1 MKNFH
6 LLLAISLTAGT
17 FLGSRYTVQ
26 NNFIIILISFIFAL
40 SIICTIFLKKSI
52 AEGIFYDSNSGRR
65 KNFRSSKI
73 IKSHK
78 GNSNIGEI
86 ISLRSQPIPVVGVCI
101 LALIFLI
108 VGYLN
113 FCIYS
118 IKEDKNIFCLISP
131 DNNNYDIED
140 ITLEG
145 RVSSYPKFKYGNLY
159 FSLEAANV
167 YVYDRNQ
174 GVMKKFRTGDVVDV
188 RLNKSSLY
196 SLKRDDFIRITGS
209 LEKRKSDNNIDTN
222 PYDFKNKDYS
232 EIIYFLADEEVNK
245 IVSCGFKYH
254 IFSLRQKVVN
264 CLENIYYRN
273 LCYENACIAE
283 AVILGKRNNVPGYL
297 LDNFKESGVF
307 HVLAISGLHISIFMY
322 FFVFLMKKIN
332 FSRAFI
338 GFIILFLILYN
349 LIVGQRASMLRAT
362 IMIVFVIFA
371 NELRREYS
379 SQIILYNT
387 YIIMVLFNP
396 AFLFDIGF
404 WLSFCSIAAI
414 VFINPILLGFFKEI
428 IPNFKWKSNYILR
441 ILMITFS
448 INIAISPI
456 LAYFFGEVSQVS
468 LFSNIVIIPVF
479 YLALLILIMSSVLG
493 LIWPPIGGFFI
504 KPSSIILGCI
514 LKMVEFFSNLSFSI
528 LRLEYFPLKY
538 VLIYYLVLIIFLAAI
553 VKYTDY
559 RHNIK

>member
-17 FLGSRYTVQ
+17 FLGSRYTAQ
-26 NNFIIILISFIFAL
+26 NNFIIILISFIFIL
-40 SIICTIFLKKSI
+40 SITCTIFLKKSI
-52 AEGIFYDSNSGRR
+52 AEDIYYDSNSGRR
-65 KNFRSSKI
+65 KNF
-73 IKSHK
+73 KSLKVIQSNK
-78 GNSNIGEI
+78 GNSNIEEI
-86 ISLRSQPIPVVGVCI
+86 INLRSQPIPVVSVCI

-118 IKEDKNIFCLISP
+118 IKEDKNIFYLIFLDS
-131 DNNNYDIED
+131 NYNIED

-159 FSLEAANV
+159 FSIEAANV

-188 RLNKSSLY
+188 RLEKSSLC

-209 LEKRKSDNNIDTN
+209 LEKRKFDNNIDIN
-222 PYDFKNKDYS
+222 SHEFKNKDYS

-245 IVSCGFKYH
+245 VVSYGFKYH
-254 IFSLRQKVVN
+254 IFSLRQRVVN

-283 AVILGKRNNVPGYL
+283 AVILGNRNNVPGYL
-297 LDNFKESGVF
+297 LDNFKKSGVF

-322 FFVFLMKKIN
+322 FFVFLIKKIN
-332 FSRAFI
+332 FPNAFI

-371 NELRREYS
+371 NELKREYS
-379 SQIILYNT
+379 SRIILYNT
-387 YIIMVLFNP
+387 YIIMMLFNP

-414 VFINPILLGFFKEI
+414 VFISPILLGFFKEI
-428 IPNFKWKSNYILR
+428 TPNFKWKSNYILR
-441 ILMITFS
+441 TVIITFS
-448 INIAISPI
+448 INTALFPI
-456 LAYFFGEVSQVS
+456 LAYFFGEVSLVS
-468 LFSNIVIIPVF
+468 LFSNIIIIPVF
-479 YLALLILIMSSVLG
+479 YLALLILIFSSALG

-514 LKMVEFFSNLSFSI
+514 LRVVEFFSKLSFSI

-538 VLIYYLVLIIFLAAI
+538 VLIYYLILIIFLAAT

-559 RHNIK
+559 RHNKK

>member
-1 MKNFH
+1 M
-6 LLLAISLTAGT
+6 TAGT

-52 AEGIFYDSNSGRR
+52 AEDIYYDSNSNRR

-73 IKSHK
+73 IQSHK
-78 GNSNIGEI
+78 GNSNIREI
-86 ISLRSQPIPVVGVCI
+86 INLRSQPIPMVGVCI

-118 IKEDKNIFCLISP
+118 IKEDKNIFYLISL
-131 DNNNYDIED
+131 DNNLSIED

-174 GVMKKFRTGDVVDV
+174 GVMKNFRTGDAVDV
-188 RLNKSSLY
+188 RLRKNSLC
-196 SLKRDDFIRITGS
+196 SLKRDDFIRIIGS
-209 LEKRKSDNNIDTN
+209 LEKRKSDNNIDIN
-222 PYDFKNKDYS
+222 SYDFKNKDYS

-283 AVILGKRNNVPGYL
+283 AVILGNRNNVPGYL
-297 LDNFKESGVF
+297 LDNFKKSGVF

-332 FSRAFI
+332 FSHVFI

-371 NELRREYS
+371 NELKREYS

-387 YIIMVLFNP
+387 YIIMMLFNP
-396 AFLFDIGF
+396 AFLIDIGF

-414 VFINPILLGFFKEI
+414 VFINPILLQFFKEI

-448 INIAISPI
+448 INIAIFPM

-479 YLALLILIMSSVLG
+479 YLALLILVMSSILG

-504 KPSSIILGCI
+504 KPSSIILSCI
-514 LKMVEFFSNLSFSI
+514 LKMVEFFGKLSFSI

-538 VLIYYLVLIIFLAAI
+538 VLIYYLVLIIFLAVI

>member
-52 AEGIFYDSNSGRR
+52 AEDIYYDSNSNRR

-73 IKSHK
+73 IQSHK
-78 GNSNIGEI
+78 GNSNIREI
-86 ISLRSQPIPVVGVCI
+86 INLRSQPIPVVGVCI

-118 IKEDKNIFCLISP
+118 IKEDKNIFYLISL
-131 DNNNYDIED
+131 DNNLSIED

-174 GVMKKFRTGDVVDV
+174 GVMKNFRTGDAVDV
-188 RLNKSSLY
+188 RLRKNSLC
-196 SLKRDDFIRITGS
+196 SLKRDDFIRIIGS
-209 LEKRKSDNNIDTN
+209 LEKRKSDNNIDIN
-222 PYDFKNKDYS
+222 SYDFKNKDYS

-283 AVILGKRNNVPGYL
+283 AVILGNRNNVPGYL
-297 LDNFKESGVF
+297 LDNFKKSGVF

-332 FSRAFI
+332 FSHVFI

-371 NELRREYS
+371 NELKREYS

-387 YIIMVLFNP
+387 YIIMMLFNP
-396 AFLFDIGF
+396 AFLIDIGF

-414 VFINPILLGFFKEI
+414 VFINPILLQFFKEI

-448 INIAISPI
+448 INIAIFPM

-479 YLALLILIMSSVLG
+479 YLALLILVMSSALG

-504 KPSSIILGCI
+504 KPSSIILSCI
-514 LKMVEFFSNLSFSI
+514 LKMVEFFGKLSFSI

-538 VLIYYLVLIIFLAAI
+538 VLIYYLVLIIFLAVI

>member
-1 MKNFH
+1 
-6 LLLAISLTAGT
+6 
-17 FLGSRYTVQ
+17 
-26 NNFIIILISFIFAL
+26 
-40 SIICTIFLKKSI
+40 
-52 AEGIFYDSNSGRR
+52 
-65 KNFRSSKI
+65 
-73 IKSHK
+73 
-78 GNSNIGEI
+78 
-86 ISLRSQPIPVVGVCI
+86 VVSVCI

-118 IKEDKNIFCLISP
+118 IKEDKNIFYLIFL
-131 DNNNYDIED
+131 DNNYDIED

-159 FSLEAANV
+159 FSLKAANV

-174 GVMKKFRTGDVVDV
+174 GVMKNFRTGDVVDV
-188 RLNKSSLY
+188 RLKKSSLY
-196 SLKRDDFIRITGS
+196 SLKRDDFIRIMGS
-209 LEKRKSDNNIDTN
+209 LEKRKSNNNIN
-222 PYDFKNKDYS
+222 SYDFKNKDYS
-232 EIIYFLADEEVNK
+232 EIIYFLADEGVNK
-245 IVSCGFKYH
+245 VVSYGFKYH
-254 IFSLRQKVVN
+254 IFSLRQRVVN

-283 AVILGKRNNVPGYL
+283 AVILGNRNNIPGYL
-297 LDNFKESGVF
+297 LDNFKKSGVF

-322 FFVFLMKKIN
+322 FFVFLIKKIN
-332 FSRAFI
+332 FSHAFI

-371 NELRREYS
+371 NELKREYS

-387 YIIMVLFNP
+387 YIIMMLFNP

-441 ILMITFS
+441 TVIITFS
-448 INIAISPI
+448 INIALFPI
-456 LAYFFGEVSQVS
+456 LAYFFGEVSLVS
-468 LFSNIVIIPVF
+468 LFSNIIIIPVF
-479 YLALLILIMSSVLG
+479 YLALLILIMSSALG

-514 LKMVEFFSNLSFSI
+514 LRVVEFFSKLNFSI
-528 LRLEYFPLKY
+528 LSLEYFPLKY

-553 VKYTDY
+553 VKHTGC
-559 RHNIK
+559 RNNKK

>member
-52 AEGIFYDSNSGRR
+52 AEDIYYDSNSNRR

-73 IKSHK
+73 IQSHK
-78 GNSNIGEI
+78 GNSNIREI
-86 ISLRSQPIPVVGVCI
+86 INLRSQPIPVVGVCI

-118 IKEDKNIFCLISP
+118 IKEDKNIFYLISL
-131 DNNNYDIED
+131 DNNLSIED

-174 GVMKKFRTGDVVDV
+174 GVMKNFRTGDVVDV
-188 RLNKSSLY
+188 RLRKNSLC
-196 SLKRDDFIRITGS
+196 SLKRDDFIRIIGS
-209 LEKRKSDNNIDTN
+209 LEKRKSDNNIDIN
-222 PYDFKNKDYS
+222 SYDFKNKDYS

-283 AVILGKRNNVPGYL
+283 AVILGNRNNVPGYL
-297 LDNFKESGVF
+297 LDNFKKSGVF

-332 FSRAFI
+332 FSHVFI

-371 NELRREYS
+371 NELKREYS

-387 YIIMVLFNP
+387 YIIMMLFNP
-396 AFLFDIGF
+396 AFLIDIGF

-414 VFINPILLGFFKEI
+414 VFINPILLQFFKEI

-448 INIAISPI
+448 INIAIFPM

-479 YLALLILIMSSVLG
+479 YLALLILVMSSILG

-504 KPSSIILGCI
+504 KPSSIILSCI
-514 LKMVEFFSNLSFSI
+514 LKMVEFFGKLSFSI

-538 VLIYYLVLIIFLAAI
+538 VLIYYLVLIIFLAVI

>member
-52 AEGIFYDSNSGRR
+52 AEDIYYDSNSNRR

-73 IKSHK
+73 IQSHK
-78 GNSNIGEI
+78 GNSNIREI
-86 ISLRSQPIPVVGVCI
+86 INLRSQPIPVVGVCI

-118 IKEDKNIFCLISP
+118 IKEDKNIFYLISL
-131 DNNNYDIED
+131 DNNLSIED

-174 GVMKKFRTGDVVDV
+174 GVMKNFRTGDVVDV
-188 RLNKSSLY
+188 RLRKNSLC
-196 SLKRDDFIRITGS
+196 SLKRDDFIRIIGS
-209 LEKRKSDNNIDTN
+209 LEKRKSDNNIDIN
-222 PYDFKNKDYS
+222 SYDFKNKDYS

-283 AVILGKRNNVPGYL
+283 AVILGNRNNVPGYL
-297 LDNFKESGVF
+297 LDNFKKSGVF

-332 FSRAFI
+332 FSHVFI

-371 NELRREYS
+371 NELKREYS

-387 YIIMVLFNP
+387 YIIMMLFNP
-396 AFLFDIGF
+396 AFLIDIGF

-414 VFINPILLGFFKEI
+414 AFINPILLRFFKEI

-448 INIAISPI
+448 INIAIFPM

-479 YLALLILIMSSVLG
+479 YLALLILVMSSILG

-504 KPSSIILGCI
+504 KPSSIILSCI
-514 LKMVEFFSNLSFSI
+514 LKMVEFFGKLSFSI

-538 VLIYYLVLIIFLAAI
+538 VLIYYLVLIIFLAVI